1 MDLVNGGERPVL
13 LAVLSQA
20 MGGVALLIAD
30 ASPAAQSG
38 SFVDN
43 LLRREMRFSS
53 ADLQAL
59 DAGSA
64 VIKSL
69 ETPVRQELAKFGGG
83 AHRRPDRALHRT
95 VP

>member
-20 MGGVALLIAD
+20 MGGALLIAD